1 LHFILNIFIVR
12 AQFNLISNHLI
23 TIDIRKTMA
32 SQIADQK
39 LDLERARE
47 AEELKPHEEKLFNI
61 LHDLLQP
68 GPTIEATDA
77 AQRINDL
84 FPANED
90 NTDAPVDEN
99 DPAEDPEAF
108 LWSLWGLIIQVMR
121 LVPPQHPGQ
130 GRMISFMESLREIP
144 SRTLEIWG
152 VRQYLFREVKSMKL
166 TRTTERAEALGRFS
180 HSPALLERS
189 SGV

>member
-1 LHFILNIFIVR
+1 
-12 AQFNLISNHLI
+12 
-23 TIDIRKTMA
+23 MA
-32 SQIADQK
+32 SQMTDQK
-39 LDLERARE
+39 LNLEPARE
-47 AEELKPHEEKLFNI
+47 AEELKPHEEKLFSI

-68 GPTIEATDA
+68 GPIIEATKA
-77 AQRINDL
+77 AERINDL

-90 NTDAPVDEN
+90 DTEAPVDEN
-99 DPAEDPEAF
+99 DLAEDPEAF

-152 VRQYLFREVKSMKL
+152 VRTISIQRSEVYGADKNDRANKSF
-166 TRTTERAEALGRFS
+166 G
-180 HSPALLERS
+180 
-189 SGV
+189 

>member
-1 LHFILNIFIVR
+1 
-12 AQFNLISNHLI
+12 
-23 TIDIRKTMA
+23 MA
-32 SQIADQK
+32 SQITDQK

-47 AEELKPHEEKLFNI
+47 AEELKPHEEKLFSI

-77 AQRINDL
+77 AERINDL
-84 FPANED
+84 FPIDED
-90 NTDAPVDEN
+90 DTKAPVDEN

-130 GRMISFMESLREIP
+130 ERMISFMESLRGIP

-152 VRQYLFREVKSMKL
+152 VRQYLS
-166 TRTTERAEALGRFS
+166 
-180 HSPALLERS
+180 
-189 SGV
+189 